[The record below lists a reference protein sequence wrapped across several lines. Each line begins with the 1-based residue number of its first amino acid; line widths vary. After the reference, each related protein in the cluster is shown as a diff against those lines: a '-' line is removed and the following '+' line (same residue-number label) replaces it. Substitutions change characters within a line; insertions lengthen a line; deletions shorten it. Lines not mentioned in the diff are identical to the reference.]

1 MLCSI
6 PLPVGCPVVSVSD
19 YRHRPRVWEISSAAC
34 VGVAMASLGTDKP
47 SWQLPSTKYDFSTML
62 TDVARIGVMVTVA
75 SKLASTS
82 LDAHVV
88 FDEMAQSWNFI
99 FTEYA
104 AAAGHHHRSL
114 VWQVAEDY
122 SHYDFLLQLPIYC
135 PMPTFRDVIDV
146 PLVVRRWHMFRSS
159 VRKELGIADDVKVV
173 IFNFEEQP
181 MRWEQKKIWLRDGW
195 LCLGLQDTAGERHC
209 FLFKQPPW
217 PPPMQFVI
225 LADGVQVRPIPWPPQ
240 LVIIS
245 GLCNANLKRT
255 VLE

>member
-1 MLCSI
+1 MSRTAMRSARCSRYWRPRRHANSLEARSTRARRSTTGSSAGQSGPAQMAQSTYSTPPCHHTRRMILCSA
-6 PLPVGCPVVSVSD
+6 PFPCPSGAPWSVCLTTATA
-19 YRHRPRVWEISSAAC
+19 RARGSSAAC

-75 SKLASTS
+75 SKPASTS

-88 FDEMAQSWNFI
+88 FDETAQSWNFI

-135 PMPTFRDVIDV
+135 P
-146 PLVVRRWHMFRSS
+146 H
-159 VRKELGIADDVKVV
+159 A
-173 IFNFEEQP
+173 NFP
-181 MRWEQKKIWLRDGW
+181 
-195 LCLGLQDTAGERHC
+195 
-209 FLFKQPPW
+209 
-217 PPPMQFVI
+217 
-225 LADGVQVRPIPWPPQ
+225 
-240 LVIIS
+240 
-245 GLCNANLKRT
+245 
-255 VLE
+255 